1 MSDISLALDEL
12 IEKASVIKD
21 YCESKTPE
29 ACDDGNCPFSKGKY
43 CLFDLMG
50 MGIPTDWNFD
60 KEET

>member
-12 IEKASVIKD
+12 LEKTSVIKD
-21 YCESKTPE
+21 YCEAKTDKE
-29 ACDDGNCPFSKGKY
+29 CDLVCPFSRGKY

-50 MGIPTDWNFD
+50 MGIPMDWNLN